1 MGWVDFWPKGT
12 SDNNIL
18 NYSANRTTRLLRQLS
33 RTALVQAT
41 SDDYH
46 LNHTHQLVQLLSA
59 LYIDSNQASSFAFL
73 DAPVKPSFPN
83 KAWWRPYDFVGG
95 GKRILAD
102 VYRSFWRI
110 GAFLKT
116 KCVVARERQCRDNGR
131 FRRWLC
137 MRRPTP
143 HCLFRGK
150 VSHTAPTR
158 SSICTRPLHTDP
170 VLHLHSAWPYIW
182 DQDGET
188 IDCRFVE
195 SKCQKLNC
203 WTQKV
208 NFFIGW
214 YWLGQF
220 FLLISKIW
228 EENMT
233 NQVSNSSFML
243 MSLVKTQ
250 PLQRRGRGGEAN

>member
-1 MGWVDFWPKGT
+1 MLYNHIKTENIEANKGPVDYGGWVDLWPKGT
-12 SDNNIL
+12 SDNNFL

-83 KAWWRPYDFVGG
+83 KAWWRTYDFV

-137 MRRPTP
+137 MRPPTP

-158 SSICTRPLHTDP
+158 SSICTRPSHTSSFICTRP
-170 VLHLHSAWPYIW
+170 GLTF
-182 DQDGET
+182 ET
-188 IDCRFVE
+188 KMEKQLIADLSSQNVRNWIAGHKKLSFSLVDID
-195 SKCQKLNC
+195 
-203 WTQKV
+203 WV
-208 NFFIGW
+208 NF
-214 YWLGQF
+214 
-220 FLLISKIW
+220 
-228 EENMT
+228 
-233 NQVSNSSFML
+233 SF
-243 MSLVKTQ
+243 
-250 PLQRRGRGGEAN
+250 

>member
-1 MGWVDFWPKGT
+1 MGDELTCDPKGRLT
-12 SDNNIL
+12 IIS
-18 NYSANRTTRLLRQLS
+18 STTLPIGQPGCWGS
-33 RTALVQAT
+33 FPGLVQAT

-83 KAWWRPYDFVGG
+83 KTWWRTYDFVGG

-137 MRRPTP
+137 MRPPTP

-158 SSICTRPLHTDP
+158 SSICTRPLHP
-170 VLHLHSAWPYIW
+170 AVFLVLHLHSAWPYIW

-208 NFFIGW
+208 IFFIGW

-220 FLLISKIW
+220 FLLISTIWEIW
-228 EENMT
+228 EENMAKT
-233 NQVSNSSFML
+233 NQV
-243 MSLVKTQ
+243 
-250 PLQRRGRGGEAN
+250 